1 MVSDSVLIERLRQIL
16 TVSDLETATAG
27 TVRRKLEEE
36 FGVDLLDRKAFVR
49 DQIDVFLRTHVQETP
64 NDDVQEVEDVKEE
77 EEKESVENDDNSS
90 ETGSKKKASFF
101 ALFTFD
107 DTPKGRIGLKL
118 YRGALFIK
126 VVKKIWAYIWEKKLQ
141 NPQNKRKILCDDV
154 LSGIFRAKAIDMFQ
168 MNKALSKHIWPI
180 DEKDGTKDCR
190 RALCLWPVVF
200 LVLEAI
206 VAYFPAAEV
215 KSSVKRTQK
224 QGREEGENKLLEV
237 QKAMLSAFSR
247 LLCTLDEPKQKEK
260 RQKGGGSGFLA
271 PVRLSD
277 ALVKFFGTRENS
289 LPRAEVIKRI
299 WQYIKDNELQ
309 STDFLQVDFRIPN
322 NFGFEAF
329 MVSTRMEGRI
339 EGLWAKYKTRLV
351 QKSKIQANPTKDTDM
366 MAENSYNRR
375 SDEFWEVQ
383 PQFREETRPR
393 RLELPLFSSDNPYGW
408 LNRAERYFHF
418 NGIDDKEKL
427 EAAAVCFEG
436 RALNCFDGDFTRG
449 LRVYVA
455 RTRRLC
461 CRTRPDTTPVRTLA
475 RNSSRIRSNESGD
488 VDQHQEESWLPYRKG
503 ETGEGRKSAT
513 VIVVAGGRVI
523 VVGISIGKKENS
535 DL

>member
-36 FGVDLLDRKAFVR
+36 LVVDLLDRKAFVR

-77 EEKESVENDDNSS
+77 ENGDSCSQEEEEEEKESVENDDNSS
-90 ETGSKKKASFF
+90 ETGSKKKARRSEKVNGEEKRKGGFYKPC
-101 ALFTFD
+101 ALS
-107 DTPKGRIGLKL
+107 PQLQKLVGEPELGRPE
-118 YRGALFIK
+118 

-154 LSGIFRAKAIDMFQ
+154 LSGIFWAKAIDMFQ

-180 DEKDGTKDCR
+180 DEKD
-190 RALCLWPVVF
+190 
-200 LVLEAI
+200 
-206 VAYFPAAEV
+206 AAEV
-215 KSSVKRTQK
+215 KSSVKSTQK

-247 LLCTLDEPKQKEK
+247 LLC
-260 RQKGGGSGFLA
+260 
-271 PVRLSD
+271 
-277 ALVKFFGTRENS
+277 N
-289 LPRAEVIKRI
+289 
-299 WQYIKDNELQ
+299 
-309 STDFLQVDFRIPN
+309 FLQVDFRIPN

-339 EGLWAKYKTRLV
+339 EGLEKTMGKV
-351 QKSKIQANPTKDTDM
+351 QDEIGSANPTKDTDM

-375 SDEFWEVQ
+375 SDEFWEVR

-436 RALNCFDGDFTRG
+436 NLYVVLMGLQQTGSVAQYREDFELLSAPLKDANDAVLMGIFTKG
-449 LRVYVA
+449 LRGYVA
-455 RTRRLC
+455 WTRRLC
-461 CRTRPDTTPVRTLA
+461 RRTRPDTTPVRTLA
-475 RNSSRIRSNESGD
+475 RNSSQIRSNESGD

-503 ETGEGRKSAT
+503 ETGEGRKSAI

-523 VVGISIGKKENS
+523 VAGISIGKKENS

>member
-90 ETGSKKKASFF
+90 ETGSKKKARRSEKVNGEEKRKGGFYKPC
-101 ALFTFD
+101 ALS
-107 DTPKGRIGLKL
+107 PQLQKLVGEPELGRPE
-118 YRGALFIK
+118 

-180 DEKDGTKDCR
+180 DEKD
-190 RALCLWPVVF
+190 
-200 LVLEAI
+200 
-206 VAYFPAAEV
+206 AAEV

-224 QGREEGENKLLEV
+224 QGREE
-237 QKAMLSAFSR
+237 A
-247 LLCTLDEPKQKEK
+247 LDEPKQKEK

-309 STDFLQVDFRIPN
+309 PLWFQPEWK
-322 NFGFEAF
+322 G
-329 MVSTRMEGRI
+329 
-339 EGLWAKYKTRLV
+339 GL
-351 QKSKIQANPTKDTDM
+351 KD
-366 MAENSYNRR
+366 
-375 SDEFWEVQ
+375 
-383 PQFREETRPR
+383 
-393 RLELPLFSSDNPYGW
+393 
-408 LNRAERYFHF
+408 
-418 NGIDDKEKL
+418 
-427 EAAAVCFEG
+427 
-436 RALNCFDGDFTRG
+436 
-449 LRVYVA
+449 
-455 RTRRLC
+455 
-461 CRTRPDTTPVRTLA
+461 
-475 RNSSRIRSNESGD
+475 
-488 VDQHQEESWLPYRKG
+488 
-503 ETGEGRKSAT
+503 
-513 VIVVAGGRVI
+513 
-523 VVGISIGKKENS
+523 
-535 DL
+535 

>member
-90 ETGSKKKASFF
+90 ETGSKKKAS
-101 ALFTFD
+101 LQKLVGE
-107 DTPKGRIGLKL
+107 PELGRPE
-118 YRGALFIK
+118 

-180 DEKDGTKDCR
+180 DEKD
-190 RALCLWPVVF
+190 
-200 LVLEAI
+200 
-206 VAYFPAAEV
+206 AAEV

-224 QGREEGENKLLEV
+224 QGREE
-237 QKAMLSAFSR
+237 A
-247 LLCTLDEPKQKEK
+247 LDEPKQKEK

-309 STDFLQVDFRIPN
+309 DPSD
-322 NFGFEAF
+322 
-329 MVSTRMEGRI
+329 
-339 EGLWAKYKTRLV
+339 KKT
-351 QKSKIQANPTKDTDM
+351 M
-366 MAENSYNRR
+366 
-375 SDEFWEVQ
+375 
-383 PQFREETRPR
+383 
-393 RLELPLFSSDNPYGW
+393 
-408 LNRAERYFHF
+408 
-418 NGIDDKEKL
+418 
-427 EAAAVCFEG
+427 
-436 RALNCFDGDFTRG
+436 
-449 LRVYVA
+449 
-455 RTRRLC
+455 
-461 CRTRPDTTPVRTLA
+461 
-475 RNSSRIRSNESGD
+475 
-488 VDQHQEESWLPYRKG
+488 
-503 ETGEGRKSAT
+503 
-513 VIVVAGGRVI
+513 
-523 VVGISIGKKENS
+523 
-535 DL
+535 